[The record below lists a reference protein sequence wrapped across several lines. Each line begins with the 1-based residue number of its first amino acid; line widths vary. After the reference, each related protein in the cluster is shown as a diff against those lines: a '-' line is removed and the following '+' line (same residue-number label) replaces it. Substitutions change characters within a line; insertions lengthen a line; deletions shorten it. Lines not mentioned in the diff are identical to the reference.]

1 MFAAIPPQPERQS
14 VVTVQQV
21 PQVPAPRQQIER
33 QRRPEELDALA
44 KELSNLG
51 TQYDVARHMMWL
63 YCVPVTANITN
74 CVVSSV
80 ARCQGARRG

>member
-1 MFAAIPPQPERQS
+1 M
-14 VVTVQQV
+14 QQV